1 MKKGLL
7 FFLLIIYL
15 GAISGLE
22 VALHY
27 CHGHYQTISIN
38 THPKEDACCSKKGSM
53 KKSGCCHDKVIK
65 SKIKCEQKAPVRAD
79 FSFQTD
85 AVLAYLTCSS
95 PMPDSY
101 IVQSSAMIEMTHGPP
116 DKGGTPVYILTRTFR
131 I

>member
-15 GAISGLE
+15 SAISGLE

-38 THPKEDACCSKKGSM
+38 THPNEDACCGKKVAM
-53 KKSGCCHDKVIK
+53 KKTGCCHDKVIK

-79 FSFQTD
+79 FSFQPD
-85 AVLAYLTCSS
+85 AVFTDLIYTSILPHQYPLQCSAITE
-95 PMPDSY
+95 
-101 IVQSSAMIEMTHGPP
+101 IVHGPP
-116 DKGGTPVYILTRTFR
+116 DKGSIPVYILHRTFR